1 MCFCQPRYT
10 QIKTVNSA
18 DRRQPQHHRIHVGT
32 KIPHYTRLPS
42 THHSLAPRNKLR
54 RETEDGRS
62 DSENFRGSFKGSNQ
76 RELQR
81 CTFRF
86 SPPELDLS
94 SKLHPLTLPKLR
106 GLQSE
111 FLLRDLKRFIAPLI
125 ELELLD
131 TVSRVS
137 AYQAAAK
144 CGLTKGTVSGK
155 FTKYKPSWGSEKTS
169 QSWRSFTQKTLCLQQ
184 LKDLALGTPSHHDL
198 AAVALTHLG

>member
-1 MCFCQPRYT
+1 MDVSF
-10 QIKTVNSA
+10 
-18 DRRQPQHHRIHVGT
+18 
-32 KIPHYTRLPS
+32 
-42 THHSLAPRNKLR
+42 
-54 RETEDGRS
+54 
-62 DSENFRGSFKGSNQ
+62 SENFRGSFKGSNQ

-81 CTFRF
+81 CTFRI

-131 TVSRVS
+131 TVSRVC

-155 FTKYKPSWGSEKTS
+155 FTKYKPSWRFRKNKSILEKFHPKNSVPSTAQGSRP
-169 QSWRSFTQKTLCLQQ
+169 WHPIAPRSCCSCPHSPRMNQ
-184 LKDLALGTPSHHDL
+184 L
-198 AAVALTHLG
+198 